1 MKISKKIK
9 TKSLEKKRTSIL
21 TDDLT
26 TCIECGRPKQHIHEI
41 YYGKNR
47 RTSML
52 YGFCIPLCFECHN
65 EIHSNIELDM
75 KYKKLCQIEYE
86 TDHTRDDFI
95 KLIGRNYLN

>member
-1 MKISKKIK
+1 MEIPKKIK

-26 TCIECGRPKQHIHEI
+26 TCIECGRKKQHIHEV

-52 YGFCIPLCFECHN
+52 YGFCIPLCYECHN
-65 EIHSNIELDM
+65 IIHNNNELEK
-75 KYKKLCQIEYE
+75 KYKRSCQEEFEKI
-86 TDHTRDDFI
+86 HTREEFI
-95 KLIGRNYLN
+95 SIIGRNYL